1 MEELLLLLWFALW
14 LVGPCVL
21 QLGVLRL
28 TRRRLRFLRLL
39 PLAAVGW
46 PLVCALRAYRA
57 GGLFVGLN
65 VAAAL
70 LMWWLGTGGILI
82 AIYLLPFGCMALG
95 MALGKRHGLCPLFP
109 LACALCLLP
118 IARGLYHMAG
128 ALCLEPAV
136 FALLGNAAGAYPR
149 KDSGT

>member
-1 MEELLLLLWFALW
+1 MPPAALVCW
-14 LVGPCVL
+14 LAILSSPVL
-21 QLGVLRL
+21 IRRLAPEPVRLRL
-28 TRRRLRFLRLL
+28 RVTAPLPPWCGVVCTLPPPLL
-39 PLAAVGW
+39 I
-46 PLVCALRAYRA
+46 
-57 GGLFVGLN
+57 
-65 VAAAL
+65 
-70 LMWWLGTGGILI
+70 WWLGTGGILI

-128 ALCLEPAV
+128 ALCLGPAV

>member
-1 MEELLLLLWFALW
+1 
-14 LVGPCVL
+14 
-21 QLGVLRL
+21 
-28 TRRRLRFLRLL
+28 
-39 PLAAVGW
+39 
-46 PLVCALRAYRA
+46 
-57 GGLFVGLN
+57 
-65 VAAAL
+65 
-70 LMWWLGTGGILI
+70 MWRLGTGGILI

-128 ALCLEPAV
+128 ALCLGPAV

-149 KDSGT
+149 KSAGR

>member
-1 MEELLLLLWFALW
+1 MTPAALVCWLVILSSPVLIRRLAPEPVRLKLRVTALW
-14 LVGPCVL
+14 LPWCAAVC
-21 QLGVLRL
+21 
-28 TRRRLRFLRLL
+28 TLL
-39 PLAAVGW
+39 PV
-46 PLVCALRAYRA
+46 
-57 GGLFVGLN
+57 
-65 VAAAL
+65 L

-118 IARGLYHMAG
+118 IARGLCHMAG

>member
-1 MEELLLLLWFALW
+1 MR
-14 LVGPCVL
+14 G
-21 QLGVLRL
+21 GV
-28 TRRRLRFLRLL
+28 
-39 PLAAVGW
+39 
-46 PLVCALRAYRA
+46 
-57 GGLFVGLN
+57 
-65 VAAAL
+65 
-70 LMWWLGTGGILI
+70 
-82 AIYLLPFGCMALG
+82 YLLPFGCMALG

-128 ALCLEPAV
+128 ALCLGPAV